1 MWRPGYIILSFIAL
15 TICYEAEE
23 DLLYDH
29 FPPDF
34 IWGAATAAYQ
44 IEGGWNED
52 GKGPS
57 IWDVFTKEDGH
68 IIDNSSGDV
77 ACDSYHKYKED
88 VQLLVGMGVDSYRFS
103 ISWSR
108 VLPNGIGEKNQAGID
123 YYNNLIN
130 ELLSNGIEPAVTLYH
145 WDLPQALHV
154 QGGWL
159 NSSITEWFEE
169 YSRLCFT
176 EFGDRVKYWITLNE
190 PRETSLQG
198 YGNGA
203 HAPGIVGEGTTAYIA
218 AHNQIR
224 LIILYFIFLNQT
236 Y

>member
-1 MWRPGYIILSFIAL
+1 MNEIKCLFILCVAGTSSS
-15 TICYEAEE
+15 YNAEE

-57 IWDVFTKEDGH
+57 IWDVFTKEEGH
-68 IIDNSSGDV
+68 IVDGSSGDV

-88 VQLLVGMGVDSYRFS
+88 VQLLVNLGLKSYRFS
-103 ISWSR
+103 IAWSR
-108 VLPNGIGEKNQAGID
+108 ILPKGVGEKNQAGID

-130 ELLSNGIEPAVTLYH
+130 ELLANGIEPAPTLYH
-145 WDLPQALHV
+145 WDLPQALHE

-159 NSSITEWFEE
+159 NSSVSVWFEE
-169 YSRLCFT
+169 YSRLCFK
-176 EFGDRVKYWITLNE
+176 EFGDRVKFWITINE
-190 PRETSLQG
+190 PYTTSLQG
-198 YGNGA
+198 R
-203 HAPGIVGEGTTAYIA
+203 
-218 AHNQIR
+218 R
-224 LIILYFIFLNQT
+224 LVWIIFDKFLT
-236 Y
+236 I